1 MVSDIVSI
9 LTKDSVPFGYSSH
22 ESVNESPGL
31 YCFWLRNA
39 CLYVGMSTNLKRRLI
54 QHCTME
60 DNPILKSHFHTYA
73 NEISLSLAYKNV
85 AEKDLRSL
93 ESRAISKLRPLANRQ
108 GNP

>member
-1 MVSDIVSI
+1 
-9 LTKDSVPFGYSSH
+9 
-22 ESVNESPGL
+22 
-31 YCFWLRNA
+31 
-39 CLYVGMSTNLKRRLI
+39 
-54 QHCTME
+54 ME

-108 GNP
+108 GSS